1 MDVLSF
7 WIKMKKIIL
16 MIFVYVTST
25 FADFEKV
32 GKYQLIIDR
41 QPFGKELISPEP
53 SVSSIKDEATA
64 LAAAKA
70 AEKELR
76 LCFIFETTQG
86 MIRAGFQ
93 NKIVK
98 KGEPKSIMLGVGD
111 SFKGMK
117 LVDVNIQE
125 STATLD
131 RNGVMIMFS
140 LNKPAENTLGNL
152 KTSSTRKFNSGFR
165 SPNTNDKEIEK
176 KVIDIP
182 NVKLTVQQQEQ
193 RKQEIQESLRQYQMD
208 VIRAG
213 LPPLPVPLTK
223 QMDDQLVSEGVLP
236 PQN

>member
-1 MDVLSF
+1 
-7 WIKMKKIIL
+7 MKKLIL
-16 MIFVYVTST
+16 VSFIFTISI
-25 FADFEKV
+25 FGELD
-32 GKYQLIIDR
+32 KYQIIIDR
-41 QPFGKELISPEP
+41 QPFGRELISPEP
-53 SVSSIKDEATA
+53 SVSSIKSEAEA
-64 LAAAKA
+64 IAAAKS

-76 LCFIFETTQG
+76 LCFIFETTKG
-86 MIRAGFQ
+86 LIRAGFQ

-98 KGEPKSIMLGVGD
+98 AGEPKSIMLGVGD
-111 SFKGMK
+111 TFKGMK

-140 LNKPAENTLGNL
+140 LNKSAKNTLGNS
-152 KTSSTRKFNSGFR
+152 KTTSARKFNSGFR
-165 SPNTNDKEIEK
+165 SSNTNDKEIK
-176 KVIDIP
+176 KEV

-223 QMDDQLVSEGVLP
+223 QMDDQLVAEGVLP
-236 PQN
+236 PEN

>member
-1 MDVLSF
+1 
-7 WIKMKKIIL
+7 MKKLIL
-16 MIFVYVTST
+16 VSFIYTISIFGEL
-25 FADFEKV
+25 D
-32 GKYQLIIDR
+32 KYQIIIDR
-41 QPFGKELISPEP
+41 QPFGRELISPEP
-53 SVSSIKDEATA
+53 SVSSIKSEAEA
-64 LAAAKA
+64 IAAAKS

-76 LCFIFETTQG
+76 LCFIFETTKG
-86 MIRAGFQ
+86 LIRAGFQ

-98 KGEPKSIMLGVGD
+98 AGEPKSIMLGVGD
-111 SFKGMK
+111 TFKGMK

-140 LNKPAENTLGNL
+140 LNKSAKNTLGNS
-152 KTSSTRKFNSGFR
+152 KTTSTRKFNSGFR
-165 SPNTNDKEIEK
+165 SSNTNDKEIK
-176 KVIDIP
+176 KEV

-223 QMDDQLVSEGVLP
+223 QMDDQLVAEGVLP
-236 PQN
+236 PKN

>member
-1 MDVLSF
+1 
-7 WIKMKKIIL
+7 MKKLIL
-16 MIFVYVTST
+16 VSFIYTISIFGEL
-25 FADFEKV
+25 D
-32 GKYQLIIDR
+32 KYQIIIDR
-41 QPFGKELISPEP
+41 QPFGRELISPEP
-53 SVSSIKDEATA
+53 SVSSIKSEAEA
-64 LAAAKA
+64 IAAAKA

-76 LCFIFETTQG
+76 LCFIFETTKG
-86 MIRAGFQ
+86 LIRAGFQ

-98 KGEPKSIMLGVGD
+98 AGEPKSIMLGVGD
-111 SFKGMK
+111 TFKGMK

-140 LNKPAENTLGNL
+140 LNKSAKNTLGNS
-152 KTSSTRKFNSGFR
+152 KTTSTRKFNSGFR
-165 SPNTNDKEIEK
+165 SSNTNEKEIK
-176 KVIDIP
+176 KEV

-223 QMDDQLVSEGVLP
+223 QMDDQLVAEGVLP
-236 PQN
+236 PEN

>member
-1 MDVLSF
+1 
-7 WIKMKKIIL
+7 MKKLIL
-16 MIFVYVTST
+16 VSFIYTISIFGEL
-25 FADFEKV
+25 D
-32 GKYQLIIDR
+32 KYQIIIDR
-41 QPFGKELISPEP
+41 QPFGRELISPEP
-53 SVSSIKDEATA
+53 SVSSIKSEAEA
-64 LAAAKA
+64 IAAAKS

-76 LCFIFETTQG
+76 LCFIFETTKG
-86 MIRAGFQ
+86 LIRAGFQ

-98 KGEPKSIMLGVGD
+98 AGEPKSIMLGVGD
-111 SFKGMK
+111 TFKGMK

-140 LNKPAENTLGNL
+140 LNKSAKNTLGNS
-152 KTSSTRKFNSGFR
+152 KTTSTRKFNSGFR
-165 SPNTNDKEIEK
+165 SSNTNDKEIK
-176 KVIDIP
+176 KEV

-223 QMDDQLVSEGVLP
+223 QMDDQLVAEGVLP
-236 PQN
+236 PEN

>member
-1 MDVLSF
+1 
-7 WIKMKKIIL
+7 MKKLIL
-16 MIFVYVTST
+16 VSFIYTISIFGEL
-25 FADFEKV
+25 D
-32 GKYQLIIDR
+32 KYQIIIDR
-41 QPFGKELISPEP
+41 QPFGRELISPEP
-53 SVSSIKDEATA
+53 SVSAIKSEAEA
-64 LAAAKA
+64 IAAAKS

-76 LCFIFETTQG
+76 LCFIFETTKG
-86 MIRAGFQ
+86 LIRAGFQ

-98 KGEPKSIMLGVGD
+98 AGEPKSIMLGVGD
-111 SFKGMK
+111 TFKGMK

-140 LNKPAENTLGNL
+140 LNKSAKNTLGNS
-152 KTSSTRKFNSGFR
+152 KTTSTRKFNSGFR
-165 SPNTNDKEIEK
+165 SSNTNDKEIK
-176 KVIDIP
+176 KEV

-223 QMDDQLVSEGVLP
+223 QMDDQLVAEGVLP
-236 PQN
+236 PKN

>member
-1 MDVLSF
+1 
-7 WIKMKKIIL
+7 MKKLIL
-16 MIFVYVTST
+16 VSFIYTISIFGEL
-25 FADFEKV
+25 D
-32 GKYQLIIDR
+32 KYQIIIDR
-41 QPFGKELISPEP
+41 QPFGRELISPEP
-53 SVSSIKDEATA
+53 SVSSIKSEAEA
-64 LAAAKA
+64 IAAAKS

-76 LCFIFETTQG
+76 LCFIFETAKG
-86 MIRAGFQ
+86 LIRAGFQ

-98 KGEPKSIMLGVGD
+98 AGEPKSIMLGVGD
-111 SFKGMK
+111 TFKGMK

-140 LNKPAENTLGNL
+140 LNKSAKNTLGNS
-152 KTSSTRKFNSGFR
+152 KTTSTRKFNSGFR
-165 SPNTNDKEIEK
+165 SSNTNDKEIK
-176 KVIDIP
+176 KEV

-223 QMDDQLVSEGVLP
+223 QMDDQLVAEGVLP
-236 PQN
+236 PEN

>member
-1 MDVLSF
+1 
-7 WIKMKKIIL
+7 MKKLIL
-16 MIFVYVTST
+16 VSFIYTISIFGEL
-25 FADFEKV
+25 D
-32 GKYQLIIDR
+32 KYQIIIDR
-41 QPFGKELISPEP
+41 QPFGRELISPEP
-53 SVSSIKDEATA
+53 SVSSIKSEAEA
-64 LAAAKA
+64 IAAAKS

-76 LCFIFETTQG
+76 LCFIFETTKG
-86 MIRAGFQ
+86 LIRAGFQ

-98 KGEPKSIMLGVGD
+98 AGEPKSIMLGVGD
-111 SFKGMK
+111 TFKGMK

-140 LNKPAENTLGNL
+140 LNKPAKNTIGSS
-152 KTSSTRKFNSGFR
+152 KTTSTRKFNSGFR
-165 SPNTNDKEIEK
+165 SPNTNDKEVK
-176 KVIDIP
+176 KEV

-223 QMDDQLVSEGVLP
+223 QMDDQLVAEGVLP
-236 PQN
+236 PEN

>member
-1 MDVLSF
+1 
-7 WIKMKKIIL
+7 MKKLIL
-16 MIFVYVTST
+16 VSFIYTISIFGEL
-25 FADFEKV
+25 D
-32 GKYQLIIDR
+32 KYQIIIDR
-41 QPFGKELISPEP
+41 QPFGRELISPEP
-53 SVSSIKDEATA
+53 SVSSIKSEAEA
-64 LAAAKA
+64 IAAAKA

-76 LCFIFETTQG
+76 LCFIFETTKG
-86 MIRAGFQ
+86 LIRAGFQ

-98 KGEPKSIMLGVGD
+98 AGEPKSIMLGVGD
-111 SFKGMK
+111 TFKGMK

-140 LNKPAENTLGNL
+140 LNKSAKNTLGNS
-152 KTSSTRKFNSGFR
+152 KTTSTRKFNSGFR
-165 SPNTNDKEIEK
+165 SSNTNDKEIK
-176 KVIDIP
+176 KEV

-223 QMDDQLVSEGVLP
+223 QMDDQLVAEGVLP
-236 PQN
+236 PEN

>member
-1 MDVLSF
+1 
-7 WIKMKKIIL
+7 MKKLIL
-16 MIFVYVTST
+16 VSFIYTISIFGEL
-25 FADFEKV
+25 D
-32 GKYQLIIDR
+32 KYQIIIDR
-41 QPFGKELISPEP
+41 QPFGRELISPEP
-53 SVSSIKDEATA
+53 SVSSIKIEAEA
-64 LAAAKA
+64 IAAAKA

-76 LCFIFETTQG
+76 LCFIFETTKG
-86 MIRAGFQ
+86 LIRAGFQ

-98 KGEPKSIMLGVGD
+98 AGEPKSIMLGVGD
-111 SFKGMK
+111 TFKGMK

-140 LNKPAENTLGNL
+140 LNKSAKNTLGNS
-152 KTSSTRKFNSGFR
+152 KTTSTRKFNSGFR
-165 SPNTNDKEIEK
+165 SSNTNDKEIK
-176 KVIDIP
+176 KEV

-223 QMDDQLVSEGVLP
+223 QMDDQLVAEGVLP
-236 PQN
+236 PKN

>member
-1 MDVLSF
+1 
-7 WIKMKKIIL
+7 MKKLIL
-16 MIFVYVTST
+16 VSFIYTISIFGEL
-25 FADFEKV
+25 D
-32 GKYQLIIDR
+32 KYQIIIDR
-41 QPFGKELISPEP
+41 QPFGRELISPEP
-53 SVSSIKDEATA
+53 SVSTMKSEAEA
-64 LAAAKA
+64 IAAAKS

-76 LCFIFETTQG
+76 LCFIFETTKG
-86 MIRAGFQ
+86 LIRAGFQ

-98 KGEPKSIMLGVGD
+98 AGEPKSIMLGVGD
-111 SFKGMK
+111 TFKGMK

-140 LNKPAENTLGNL
+140 LNKSAKNTLGNS
-152 KTSSTRKFNSGFR
+152 KTTSTRKFNSGFR
-165 SPNTNDKEIEK
+165 SSNSNNKEIK
-176 KVIDIP
+176 KEV

-223 QMDDQLVSEGVLP
+223 QMDDQLVAEGVLP
-236 PQN
+236 PEN

>member
-1 MDVLSF
+1 
-7 WIKMKKIIL
+7 MKKLIL
-16 MIFVYVTST
+16 VSFIFTISI
-25 FADFEKV
+25 FGELD
-32 GKYQLIIDR
+32 KYQIIIDR
-41 QPFGKELISPEP
+41 QPFGRELISPEP
-53 SVSSIKDEATA
+53 SVSAIKSEAEA
-64 LAAAKA
+64 IAAAKS

-76 LCFIFETTQG
+76 LCFIFETTKG
-86 MIRAGFQ
+86 LIRAGFQ

-98 KGEPKSIMLGVGD
+98 AGEPKSIMLGVGD
-111 SFKGMK
+111 TFKGMK

-140 LNKPAENTLGNL
+140 LNKPAKNTIGSS
-152 KTSSTRKFNSGFR
+152 KTTSTRKFNSGFR
-165 SPNTNDKEIEK
+165 SPNTNDKEVK
-176 KVIDIP
+176 KEV

-223 QMDDQLVSEGVLP
+223 QMDDQLVAEGVLP
-236 PQN
+236 PKN

>member
-1 MDVLSF
+1 
-7 WIKMKKIIL
+7 MKKLIL
-16 MIFVYVTST
+16 VSFIYTISIFGEL
-25 FADFEKV
+25 D
-32 GKYQLIIDR
+32 KYQIIIDR
-41 QPFGKELISPEP
+41 QPFGRESISPEP
-53 SVSSIKDEATA
+53 SVSAIKSEAEA
-64 LAAAKA
+64 IAAAKS

-76 LCFIFETTQG
+76 LCFIFETTKG
-86 MIRAGFQ
+86 LIRAGFQ

-98 KGEPKSIMLGVGD
+98 AGEPKSIMLGVGD
-111 SFKGMK
+111 TFKGMK

-140 LNKPAENTLGNL
+140 LNKSAKNTLGNS
-152 KTSSTRKFNSGFR
+152 KTTSTRKFNSGFR
-165 SPNTNDKEIEK
+165 SSNTNDKEIK
-176 KVIDIP
+176 KEV

>member
-1 MDVLSF
+1 
-7 WIKMKKIIL
+7 MKKLIL
-16 MIFVYVTST
+16 VSFIYTISIFGEL
-25 FADFEKV
+25 D
-32 GKYQLIIDR
+32 KYQIIIDR
-41 QPFGKELISPEP
+41 QPFGRELISPEP
-53 SVSSIKDEATA
+53 SVSSIKSEAEA
-64 LAAAKA
+64 IAAAKA

-76 LCFIFETTQG
+76 LCFIFETTKG
-86 MIRAGFQ
+86 LIRAGFQ

-98 KGEPKSIMLGVGD
+98 AGEPKSIMLGVGD
-111 SFKGMK
+111 TFKGMK

-140 LNKPAENTLGNL
+140 LNKSAKNTLGNS
-152 KTSSTRKFNSGFR
+152 KTTSARKFNSGFR
-165 SPNTNDKEIEK
+165 SSNTNDKEIK
-176 KVIDIP
+176 KEV

-223 QMDDQLVSEGVLP
+223 QMDDQLVAEGVLP
-236 PQN
+236 PEN

>member
-1 MDVLSF
+1 
-7 WIKMKKIIL
+7 MKKLIL
-16 MIFVYVTST
+16 VSFIYTISIFGEL
-25 FADFEKV
+25 D
-32 GKYQLIIDR
+32 KYQIIIDR
-41 QPFGKELISPEP
+41 QPFGRELISPEP
-53 SVSSIKDEATA
+53 SVSSIKSEAEA
-64 LAAAKA
+64 IAAAKS

-76 LCFIFETTQG
+76 LCFIFETTKG
-86 MIRAGFQ
+86 LIRAGFQ

-98 KGEPKSIMLGVGD
+98 AGEPKSIMLGVGD
-111 SFKGMK
+111 TFKGMK

-140 LNKPAENTLGNL
+140 LNKSAKNTLGNS
-152 KTSSTRKFNSGFR
+152 KTTSTRKFNSGFR
-165 SPNTNDKEIEK
+165 SSNTNDKEIK
-176 KVIDIP
+176 KEVIDIP

-223 QMDDQLVSEGVLP
+223 QMDDQLVAEGVLP
-236 PQN
+236 PEN

>member
-25 FADFEKV
+25 FTDFEKV
-32 GKYQLIIDR
+32 GKYQIIIDR

-76 LCFIFETTQG
+76 LCFIFETTKG

-140 LNKPAENTLGNL
+140 LNKPAENSLGNL
-152 KTSSTRKFNSGFR
+152 KTSPTRKFNSGFR
-165 SPNTNDKEIEK
+165 EQNINT
-176 KVIDIP
+176 KVITKEKE
-182 NVKLTVQQQEQ
+182 VKLTAQQQEQ

>member
-1 MDVLSF
+1 
-7 WIKMKKIIL
+7 MKKLIL
-16 MIFVYVTST
+16 VSFIYTISIFGEL
-25 FADFEKV
+25 D
-32 GKYQLIIDR
+32 KYQIIIDR
-41 QPFGKELISPEP
+41 QPFGRELISPEP
-53 SVSSIKDEATA
+53 SVSSIKSEAEA
-64 LAAAKA
+64 IAAAKA

-76 LCFIFETTQG
+76 LCFIFETTKG
-86 MIRAGFQ
+86 LIRAGFQ

-98 KGEPKSIMLGVGD
+98 AGEPKSIMLGVGD
-111 SFKGMK
+111 TFKGMK

-140 LNKPAENTLGNL
+140 LNKSAKNTLGNS
-152 KTSSTRKFNSGFR
+152 KTTSTRKFNSGFR
-165 SPNTNDKEIEK
+165 SSNTYDKEIK
-176 KVIDIP
+176 KEV

-223 QMDDQLVSEGVLP
+223 QMDDQLVAEGVLP
-236 PQN
+236 PEN

>member
-1 MDVLSF
+1 
-7 WIKMKKIIL
+7 MKKLIL
-16 MIFVYVTST
+16 VSFIYTISIFGEL
-25 FADFEKV
+25 D
-32 GKYQLIIDR
+32 KYQIIIDR
-41 QPFGKELISPEP
+41 HPFGRELISPEP
-53 SVSSIKDEATA
+53 SVSAIKSEAEA
-64 LAAAKA
+64 IAAAKS

-76 LCFIFETTQG
+76 LCFIFETTKG
-86 MIRAGFQ
+86 LIRAGFQ

-98 KGEPKSIMLGVGD
+98 AGEPKSIMLGVGD
-111 SFKGMK
+111 TFKGMK

-140 LNKPAENTLGNL
+140 LNKSAKNTLGNS
-152 KTSSTRKFNSGFR
+152 KTTSTRKFNSGFR
-165 SPNTNDKEIEK
+165 SSNTNDKEIK
-176 KVIDIP
+176 KEV

-223 QMDDQLVSEGVLP
+223 QMDDQLVAEGVLP
-236 PQN
+236 PKN

>member
-1 MDVLSF
+1 
-7 WIKMKKIIL
+7 MKKLIL
-16 MIFVYVTST
+16 VSFIYTISIFGEL
-25 FADFEKV
+25 D
-32 GKYQLIIDR
+32 KYQIIIDR
-41 QPFGKELISPEP
+41 QPFGRELISPEP
-53 SVSSIKDEATA
+53 SVSAINSEAEA
-64 LAAAKA
+64 IAAAKA

-76 LCFIFETTQG
+76 LCFIFETTKG
-86 MIRAGFQ
+86 LIRAGFQ

-98 KGEPKSIMLGVGD
+98 AGEPKSIMLGVGD
-111 SFKGMK
+111 TFKGMK

-140 LNKPAENTLGNL
+140 LNKSAKNTLGNS
-152 KTSSTRKFNSGFR
+152 KTTSTRKFNSGFR
-165 SPNTNDKEIEK
+165 SSNTNDKEIK
-176 KVIDIP
+176 KEV

-223 QMDDQLVSEGVLP
+223 QMDDQLVAEGVLP
-236 PQN
+236 PKN

>member
-1 MDVLSF
+1 
-7 WIKMKKIIL
+7 MKKLIL
-16 MIFVYVTST
+16 VSFIYTISIFGEL
-25 FADFEKV
+25 D
-32 GKYQLIIDR
+32 KYQIIIDR
-41 QPFGKELISPEP
+41 QPFGRELISPEP
-53 SVSSIKDEATA
+53 SVSTMKSEAEA
-64 LAAAKA
+64 IAAAKS

-76 LCFIFETTQG
+76 LCFIFETTKG
-86 MIRAGFQ
+86 LIRAGFQ

-98 KGEPKSIMLGVGD
+98 AGEPKSIMLGVGD
-111 SFKGMK
+111 TFKGMK

-140 LNKPAENTLGNL
+140 LNKSAKNTLGNS
-152 KTSSTRKFNSGFR
+152 KTTSTRKFNSGFR
-165 SPNTNDKEIEK
+165 SSNTNDKEIK
-176 KVIDIP
+176 KEVIDIP

-223 QMDDQLVSEGVLP
+223 QMDDQLVAEGVLP
-236 PQN
+236 PEN

>member
-1 MDVLSF
+1 
-7 WIKMKKIIL
+7 MKKLIL
-16 MIFVYVTST
+16 VSFIYTISIFGEL
-25 FADFEKV
+25 D
-32 GKYQLIIDR
+32 KYQIIIDR
-41 QPFGKELISPEP
+41 QPFGRELISPEP
-53 SVSSIKDEATA
+53 SVSAIKSEVESI
-64 LAAAKA
+64 AAAKA

-76 LCFIFETTQG
+76 LCFIFETTKG
-86 MIRAGFQ
+86 LIRAGFQ

-98 KGEPKSIMLGVGD
+98 AGEPKSIMLGVGD
-111 SFKGMK
+111 TFKGMK

-140 LNKPAENTLGNL
+140 LNKSAKNTLGNS
-152 KTSSTRKFNSGFR
+152 KTTSTRKFNSGFR
-165 SPNTNDKEIEK
+165 SSNTNEKEIK
-176 KVIDIP
+176 KEV

-223 QMDDQLVSEGVLP
+223 QMDDQLVAEGVLP
-236 PQN
+236 PEN

>member
-1 MDVLSF
+1 
-7 WIKMKKIIL
+7 MKKIIL
-16 MIFVYVTST
+16 MTFVFITST
-25 FADFEKV
+25 FADVEKV
-32 GKYQLIIDR
+32 GKYQIIIDR

-53 SVSSIKDEATA
+53 SVSSIKDGATA

-140 LNKPAENTLGNL
+140 LNKPAENSLVNL

-165 SPNTNDKEIEK
+165 EPNRNT
-176 KVIDIP
+176 KVITKEKE
-182 NVKLTVQQQEQ
+182 VKLTAQQQEQ

>member
-1 MDVLSF
+1 
-7 WIKMKKIIL
+7 MKKLIL
-16 MIFVYVTST
+16 VSFIFTISI
-25 FADFEKV
+25 FGELD
-32 GKYQLIIDR
+32 KYQIIIDR
-41 QPFGKELISPEP
+41 QPFGRELISPEP
-53 SVSSIKDEATA
+53 SVSSIKSEAEA
-64 LAAAKA
+64 IAAAKS

-76 LCFIFETTQG
+76 LCFIFETTKG
-86 MIRAGFQ
+86 LIRAGFQ

-98 KGEPKSIMLGVGD
+98 AGEPKSIMLGVGD
-111 SFKGMK
+111 TFKGMK

-140 LNKPAENTLGNL
+140 LNKSAKNTLGNS
-152 KTSSTRKFNSGFR
+152 KTTSTRKFNSGFR
-165 SPNTNDKEIEK
+165 SSNTNDKEIK
-176 KVIDIP
+176 KEV

-223 QMDDQLVSEGVLP
+223 QMDDQLVAEGVLP
-236 PQN
+236 PEN

>member
-1 MDVLSF
+1 
-7 WIKMKKIIL
+7 MKKIIL
-16 MIFVYVTST
+16 MTFVFITST
-25 FADFEKV
+25 FADVEKV
-32 GKYQLIIDR
+32 GKYQIIIDR

-53 SVSSIKDEATA
+53 SVSSIKDGATA

-140 LNKPAENTLGNL
+140 LNKPAENSLVNL

-165 SPNTNDKEIEK
+165 EPNINT
-176 KVIDIP
+176 KVITKEKE
-182 NVKLTVQQQEQ
+182 VKLTAQQQEQ

>member
-1 MDVLSF
+1 
-7 WIKMKKIIL
+7 MKKLIL
-16 MIFVYVTST
+16 VSFIYTISIFGEL
-25 FADFEKV
+25 D
-32 GKYQLIIDR
+32 KYQIIIDR
-41 QPFGKELISPEP
+41 QPFGRELISPEP
-53 SVSSIKDEATA
+53 SVSSIKSETEAI
-64 LAAAKA
+64 AAAKA

-76 LCFIFETTQG
+76 LCFIFETTKG
-86 MIRAGFQ
+86 LIRAGFQ

-98 KGEPKSIMLGVGD
+98 AGEPKSIMLGVGD
-111 SFKGMK
+111 TFKGMK

-140 LNKPAENTLGNL
+140 LNKSAKNTLGNS
-152 KTSSTRKFNSGFR
+152 KTTSTRKFNRGFR
-165 SPNTNDKEIEK
+165 SSNTNDKEIK
-176 KVIDIP
+176 KEV

-223 QMDDQLVSEGVLP
+223 QMDDQLVAEGVLP
-236 PQN
+236 PKN